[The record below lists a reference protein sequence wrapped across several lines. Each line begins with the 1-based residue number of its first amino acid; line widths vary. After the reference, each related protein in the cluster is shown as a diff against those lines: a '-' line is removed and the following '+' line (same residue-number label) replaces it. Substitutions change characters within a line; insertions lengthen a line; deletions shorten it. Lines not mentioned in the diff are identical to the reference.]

1 MLQPDRGAPDRCPGD
16 GGDDSGDGADG
27 GTCDGT
33 VGGHMQTRWL
43 EPRVIEV
50 DHESIIRDVLLAAF
64 FSAPS
69 ECARAAFLFSTGDEV
84 ER

>member
-16 GGDDSGDGADG
+16 GNDDRGDGGDSD
-27 GTCDGT
+27 TCSGT
-33 VGGHMQTRWL
+33 VSGHMHTCWL
-43 EPRVIEV
+43 EPCVIEI
-50 DHESIIRDVLLAAF
+50 DHGSIIRDVLLPAF

-69 ECARAAFLFSTGDEV
+69 ECARAAFLFVTGDEV